1 MIPLLRDARI
11 DDAEGIAALLD
22 HYAATS
28 TCLWRSTAYDQGERR
43 AWIAAA
49 TPARPI
55 VVAEIDGAFAG
66 YASLSD
72 FRRGDGYA
80 GCAENSVYIQPDLH
94 RHGLGR
100 RLLTELIARGRAA
113 GLHALVAAISGDQ
126 PPSIAIHAALG
137 FREVARL
144 PALGR
149 KWGRPLDLVLMQR
162 DLLESP

>member
-1 MIPLLRDARI
+1 MTIVLREARI
-11 DDAEGIAALLD
+11 ADAEAIAALLD

-28 TCLWRSTAYDQGERR
+28 TCLWRSAPYDVVERR

-49 TPARPI
+49 SPARPV
-55 VVAEIDGAFAG
+55 VVAEVDGQFAG

-80 GCAENSVYIQPDLH
+80 GCAENSLYIRPDQH
-94 RHGLGR
+94 RRGLGR
-100 RLLTELIARGRAA
+100 RLLADLIARARAA

-137 FREVARL
+137 FREVGRL

-149 KWGRPLDLVLMQR
+149 KWGQPLDLVLMQR
-162 DLLESP
+162 DLLESS

>member
-1 MIPLLRDARI
+1 VSTVLRDARP
-11 DDAEGIAALLD
+11 DDAEHISALLD

-28 TCLWRSTAYDQGERR
+28 TCLWRTAAYDRGERR

-55 VVAEIDGAFAG
+55 IVAEVDGAFAG

-72 FRRGDGYA
+72 FRRGDGYL
-80 GCAENSVYIQPDLH
+80 GCAENSVYVVPDQH
-94 RHGLGR
+94 RRGLGR
-100 RLLTELIARGRAA
+100 QLLQELIARGRAA
-113 GLHALVAAISGDQ
+113 GLHALVAGISGDQ
-126 PPSIAIHAALG
+126 PPSIAIHASLG
-137 FREVARL
+137 FREVGRL